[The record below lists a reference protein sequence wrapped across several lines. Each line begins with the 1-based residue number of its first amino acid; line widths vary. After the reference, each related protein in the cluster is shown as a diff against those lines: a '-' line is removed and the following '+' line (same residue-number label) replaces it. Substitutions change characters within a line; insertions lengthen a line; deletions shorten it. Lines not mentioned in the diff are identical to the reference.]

1 MCGYCGD
8 RMRHPCATKL
18 GDPHM
23 HICGCGHRWVAP
35 LSRDELKCP
44 GCTDEHGHSRAERQS
59 LRLARSIIEKYGIN
73 AVMRQ
78 E

>member
-1 MCGYCGD
+1 MCGNCGD
-8 RMRHPCATKL
+8 RSRWPCATKA

-35 LSRDELKCP
+35 LGSNPKCP
-44 GCTDEHGHSRAERQS
+44 GCTDEYGHSRGERQS
-59 LRLARSIIEKYGIN
+59 MRMAKSIIEHYGLD

-78 E
+78 